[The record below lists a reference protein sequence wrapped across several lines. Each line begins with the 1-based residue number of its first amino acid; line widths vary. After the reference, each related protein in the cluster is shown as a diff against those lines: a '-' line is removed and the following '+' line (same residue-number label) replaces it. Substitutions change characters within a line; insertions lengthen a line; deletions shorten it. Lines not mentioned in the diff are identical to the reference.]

1 LEGTEKIMT
10 DDWHYTAD
18 LLVKPTLSP
27 KEEEGEEPFRTLI
40 DNFSEK
46 LMKIDV
52 CIIIGF
58 SLRDRR
64 ITQILHE
71 YLTRG
76 KKLILVSSNAR
87 RHFEESLGKIGEEYD
102 GNNCILLEE
111 RLSYDNI
118 ENLVENIRSHL

>member
-1 LEGTEKIMT
+1 MT

-46 LMKIDV
+46 LMNIDV

-64 ITQILHE
+64 ITHPSRISNP
-71 YLTRG
+71 R
-76 KKLILVSSNAR
+76 KKTDPSI
-87 RHFEESLGKIGEEYD
+87 I
-102 GNNCILLEE
+102 
-111 RLSYDNI
+111 
-118 ENLVENIRSHL
+118 